1 MSTDIKQCRIKFG
14 SLKRYAPV
22 LGNCGISKLNKT
34 SLLWFLLLF
43 SFFLTFLLFYH
54 EKTTHV
60 FFVFFQQFVT
70 GIPPRRIRKEI
81 ASYQKEAD
89 AQQAKITELEAQGAD
104 TADVNKQK
112 EVLNETVAMI
122 PECEARLKDAQADV
136 EAILAGASDELKGQE
151 MYNEALGVIQELGGT
166 IAEAEEEDL

>member
-1 MSTDIKQCRIKFG
+1 MVSALIF
-14 SLKRYAPV
+14 
-22 LGNCGISKLNKT
+22 
-34 SLLWFLLLF
+34 FF
-43 SFFLTFLLFYH
+43 SYFLTLLPRKNDACFFCFFPTICYWDP
-54 EKTTHV
+54 TT
-60 FFVFFQQFVT
+60 QNSQ
-70 GIPPRRIRKEI
+70 GI